1 MVIVLSR
8 WKSINEWISWEI
20 IKKWT
25 KFRKNRK
32 KSLERWEK
40 IEKNILK
47 YKNTRKNIHKV
58 PNYGSKRS
66 KSSEKMPIEMEFFPE
81 MWFGWRKRMCWLA
94 VNSMRSTIN
103 HIHLWLDFSERHFI
117 VNVNSIKWKPKS
129 TVLPLN
135 ISRFRVRT
143 HSFCSFCNYFCAHC
157 NHDLSILCVRVR
169 LSNFHH
175 PRNSSIK
182 TREREKSVL
191 KSICLA
197 KSFFCLI
204 RVWYQ
209 SICAHR
215 LKWVRAH
222 VHYKWCIHSSLRIR
236 THTQGKQATIRTQ
249 HKTRQCNNW

>member
-1 MVIVLSR
+1 MSEFHEKLS
-8 WKSINEWISWEI
+8 KNELNFERIE
-20 IKKWT
+20 
-25 KFRKNRK
+25 RNHLRDEK
-32 KSLERWEK
+32 KSK
-40 IEKNILK
+40 KNILK
-47 YKNTRKNIHKV
+47 YKNTRKNIHNV
-58 PNYGSKRS
+58 RNYG
-66 KSSEKMPIEMEFFPE
+66 SSEKMPIEMEFFPE

-182 TREREKSVL
+182 TRERERKKCSEIDL
-191 KSICLA
+191 FGEI
-197 KSFFCLI
+197 FFFLI

>member
-1 MVIVLSR
+1 MKNEL
-8 WKSINEWISWEI
+8 KS
-20 IKKWT
+20 K
-25 KFRKNRK
+25 
-32 KSLERWEK
+32 
-40 IEKNILK
+40 KNILK

-182 TREREKSVL
+182 TRERKKVFWNRFVWRNL
-191 KSICLA
+191 
-197 KSFFCLI
+197 FFSWYAFGIKVFVHTDWNESGLMYTINDAYTRPFAYAHI
-204 RVWYQ
+204 RKASKQ
-209 SICAHR
+209 PF
-215 LKWVRAH
+215 VRNIKPDN
-222 VHYKWCIHSSLRIR
+222 VII
-236 THTQGKQATIRTQ
+236 G
-249 HKTRQCNNW
+249 NNNNKNEVAQKLHFINMFPIVKRV